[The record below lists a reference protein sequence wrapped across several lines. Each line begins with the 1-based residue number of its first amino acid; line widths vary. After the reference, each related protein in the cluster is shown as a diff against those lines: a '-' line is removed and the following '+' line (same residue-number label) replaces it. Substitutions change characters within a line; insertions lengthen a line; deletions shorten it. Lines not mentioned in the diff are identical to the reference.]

1 VPPTTA
7 SSIEPL
13 ERKPTT
19 KGILPTC
26 VYPLI
31 FAENEDMKKG
41 LIKSKRSPLDS
52 GSWSVLLEVQEES
65 DLSVK
70 DFCASQ
76 GVNVASFYQWRKRL
90 LGGKAM
96 GNALFSAIEI
106 QSKPLG
112 GILVELPGGVVLR
125 FSGLPPVE
133 YLRSLG
139 SVFNG
144 G

>member
-1 VPPTTA
+1 
-7 SSIEPL
+7 
-13 ERKPTT
+13 
-19 KGILPTC
+19 
-26 VYPLI
+26 
-31 FAENEDMKKG
+31 M
-41 LIKSKRSPLDS
+41 
-52 GSWSVLLEVQEES
+52 LLEVQEES